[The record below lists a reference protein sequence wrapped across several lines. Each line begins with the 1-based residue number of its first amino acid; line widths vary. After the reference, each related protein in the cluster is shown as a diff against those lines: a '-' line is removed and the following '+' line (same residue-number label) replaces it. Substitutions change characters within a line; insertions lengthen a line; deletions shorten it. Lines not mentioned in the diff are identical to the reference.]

1 MPVRSLPSAL
11 EAEASLLGTMMFFPG
26 SARIAMEEGITA
38 DDFVAPANR
47 IIFLAIE
54 SLYREGEKIDITTT
68 ATRLQ
73 DNGTLDMSGGIAYLT
88 TLTDSAVSSVNTK
101 TYVNMIKDKTILRNL
116 IEVAGK
122 IIEDS
127 SAGQPDVNEYLDSV
141 EKSILNISHNRRTD
155 EFKAPTEVLNQIVD
169 NIHKME
175 ENKSDITGLATG
187 YTRFDHIT
195 HGLQRGDLIILA
207 ARPSMGK
214 TAVALNMAL
223 RVAERNRDKAVAI
236 FSLEMGAD
244 QLMMRLLA
252 MKSRVESDSLRTG
265 RLSNADWNA
274 VNEAVSDL
282 KALKIYIDD
291 TSQIRMPE
299 IFSKCRRLQNEQGLG
314 MIVLDYIQLVSAT
327 TNREGNRQQEVSE
340 ISRNLKALAREFNV
354 PVIALSQ
361 LSRNVEAR
369 ENKHPIL
376 SDLRESGAI
385 EQDADIVLM
394 LYRGAYYNEAER
406 KQADETG
413 SEIIEINIAKHRNG
427 QTGTFS
433 LAFEAKTN
441 VCLNISSNSYR
452 QEPAQ

>member
-1 MPVRSLPSAL
+1 
-11 EAEASLLGTMMFFPG
+11 
-26 SARIAMEEGITA
+26 
-38 DDFVAPANR
+38 
-47 IIFLAIE
+47 
-54 SLYREGEKIDITTT
+54 
-68 ATRLQ
+68 
-73 DNGTLDMSGGIAYLT
+73 
-88 TLTDSAVSSVNTK
+88 
-101 TYVNMIKDKTILRNL
+101 
-116 IEVAGK
+116 
-122 IIEDS
+122 
-127 SAGQPDVNEYLDSV
+127 
-141 EKSILNISHNRRTD
+141 
-155 EFKAPTEVLNQIVD
+155 
-169 NIHKME
+169 
-175 ENKSDITGLATG
+175 
-187 YTRFDHIT
+187 
-195 HGLQRGDLIILA
+195 
-207 ARPSMGK
+207 MGK

-244 QLMMRLLA
+244 QLMIRLLA

-327 TNREGNRQQEVSE
+327 TSREGNRQQEVSE

-427 QTGTFS
+427 QTGSFS